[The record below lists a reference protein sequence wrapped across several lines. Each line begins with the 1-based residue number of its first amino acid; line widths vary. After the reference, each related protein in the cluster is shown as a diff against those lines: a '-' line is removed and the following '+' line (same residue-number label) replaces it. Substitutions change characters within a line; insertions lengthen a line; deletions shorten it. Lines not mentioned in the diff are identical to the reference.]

1 MNETTGPDSQRR
13 AAFVTGAAT
22 GIGAAIAVALARKG
36 YDVAISARQAE
47 RLADTEKEIREL
59 GARAVPIALDLCSL
73 ADMEPAVARV
83 FDAFGRLDVLVNN
96 AGATL
101 RKPALEVTADEWE
114 SVMQPNLKGT
124 FFLTQKVGR
133 RLVERGT
140 PGCIITIASTHGVVA
155 FPQRSVYGIAKA
167 ALIHMTR
174 MLAIEWAGYGIRV
187 NAIAPGTVETPS
199 RAVMLADPK
208 VRETLLDRI
217 PLRRFATPQEVAEA
231 VCFLASPAAEYMTG
245 QTLLLDGGL
254 TVY

>member
-1 MNETTGPDSQRR
+1 MSGTTRHDRQRR
-13 AAFVTGAAT
+13 TAFVTGAAT

-36 YDVAISARQAE
+36 YDIAISARQAE
-47 RLADTEKEIREL
+47 RLANTAREISEL

-73 ADMEPAVARV
+73 ADMGPAVEQI
-83 FDAFGRLDVLVNN
+83 FDAFGHLDVLVNN
-96 AGATL
+96 AGAAL

-124 FFLTQKVGR
+124 FFLSQQVGR
-133 RLVERGT
+133 HLIERGA
-140 PGCIITIASTHGVVA
+140 PGCIVNIASTHGVVA

-199 RAVMLADPK
+199 RAAMLSDPIA
-208 VRETLLDRI
+208 RETMLNRI
-217 PLRRFATPQEVAEA
+217 PLRRFATTGEVAEA

-245 QTLLLDGGL
+245 QTLILDGGL